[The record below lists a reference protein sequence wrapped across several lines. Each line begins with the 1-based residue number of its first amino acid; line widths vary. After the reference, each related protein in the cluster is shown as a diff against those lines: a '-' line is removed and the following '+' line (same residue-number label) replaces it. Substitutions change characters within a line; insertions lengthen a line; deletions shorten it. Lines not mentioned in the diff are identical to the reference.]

1 MSKELP
7 SRRGRWIVCVGV
19 LCIAALILLPNP
31 RVTTKA
37 SGAKSVR
44 QASNLGT
51 RSGRI
56 GEVPALVTQ
65 STYQGPMPATE
76 TLSMNLSFQVSD
88 EAGLHELVSGLYD
101 PGSANFHHW
110 LTPQE
115 FGQRFGRSQDEIQ
128 QATAWLTSK
137 GLVVNQVLPNMLSV
151 LFSGTAETVQQAFGV
166 TMSQYTDESSGRVF
180 YSNDQ
185 APSLPSDVQAI
196 TADLVGMNNAYR
208 HHPGK
213 LNYRPANLKAGKGQ
227 TKAFRR
233 VGSAPQAED
242 SEGDVFMGP
251 AAYATV
257 YDITPLANAG
267 IQGQNQRVGIIGD
280 SDVADSDAAD
290 YRNFFNLPPANIQ
303 RFTVPN
309 ATGPVSKDMDG
320 ELEASLDYSCVSAIA
335 PDAEIDLVLVPEGEL
350 TFANT
355 LAAEEYIVNTL
366 MIPIVNESFGG
377 CESISFTPTEAAV
390 FQQAVTEGIA
400 FFASTGD
407 NGAECVPALNSFES
421 ETAMISCPNCYSGV
435 TAVGGTTYTGGLL
448 DTQGNIIGIQ
458 DEAIWNNAPGAEF
471 NCKGKETPDGG
482 AGGGGISTFVSM
494 PDYQVQASGFSGGV
508 PSGSGRIVPDVSLL
522 ADPNSLPA
530 VAFLKGDGF
539 LVGGTSE
546 ASPLWAGMMALIN
559 QSKGQAQGSPNTELY
574 RLASAQF
581 KNNGPLMFTDI
592 TEGNNSIAPITP
604 CLPNGVTGFEAAVGF
619 DAASGWGPPDLN
631 VLAQNYGVQTLTPI
645 TIPPPPPV
653 IQQIVLAELDGDTL
667 TVGVVATDPGEA
679 ITQTQA
685 TLLDGNQAVV
695 STGAASPI
703 SLRHSFTTAFTL
715 TISGLDQLP
724 SAENVT
730 VMLTDKYG
738 QNSGSMSANFAGADP
753 GGPTLTNAT
762 LSGKKLVLEGSGFDG
777 KLSLEV
783 NGLIIGKKGGATD
796 TIKTF
801 KGSQAALNLHSGVNR
816 IRVELGGLFSNI
828 FLLQL

>member
-1 MSKELP
+1 MSKEFP
-7 SRRGRWIVCVGV
+7 SRRGRCVVSITV
-19 LCIAALILLPNP
+19 LFVAALILLPSP
-31 RVTTKA
+31 IVTTKA
-37 SGAKSVR
+37 SGAKAAR
-44 QASNLGT
+44 QSSNLGT
-51 RSGRI
+51 HTGRI
-56 GEVPALVTQ
+56 GEVPALVNQ
-65 STYQGPMPATE
+65 STYQAPMPATE
-76 TLSMNLSFQVSD
+76 VLSMNLSFQVTD
-88 EAGLHELVSGLYD
+88 EASLHELVGNLYN
-101 PGSANFHHW
+101 PGSANYHHW

-115 FGQRFGRSQDEIQ
+115 FGQRFGRSQDEID
-128 QATAWLTSK
+128 QATAWLKSQ
-137 GLVVNQVLPNMLSV
+137 GLVVNQVLPNMLSI
-151 LFSGTAETVQQAFGV
+151 LFSGTAQAVERAFGV
-166 TMSQYTDESSGRVF
+166 TMSQYNDEANGRVF

-196 TADLVGMNNAYR
+196 TADLVGMNNAYI

-213 LNYRPANLKAGKGQ
+213 LNYRPADLKAGKRH
-227 TKAFRR
+227 TKGFRL
-233 VGSAPQAED
+233 VGPAPQAED
-242 SEGDVFMGP
+242 SDGDVFMGP
-251 AAYATV
+251 LDYAAA

-280 SDVADSDAAD
+280 SDVTDTDAAD
-290 YRNFFNLPPANIQ
+290 YRSFFNLPPANIQ

-309 ATGPVSKDMDG
+309 ATGPVTKDFDG
-320 ELEASLDYSCVSAIA
+320 ELEASLDYSSVSAIA

-400 FFASTGD
+400 FFASSGD
-407 NGAECVPALNSFES
+407 NGAECVPSLNSVES

-435 TAVGGTTYTGGLL
+435 TAVGGTSYSAEVLDQTG
-448 DTQGNIIGIQ
+448 TIVGIQ
-458 DEAIWNNAPGAEF
+458 DEVIWNNAPGAEF
-471 NCKGKETPDGG
+471 NCKGKQTPDGG
-482 AGGGGISTFVSM
+482 AAGGGISTFVPM

-530 VAFLKGDGF
+530 VAFLKEGGF

-546 ASPLWAGMMALIN
+546 AAPLWAGMMALIN
-559 QSKGQAQGSPNTELY
+559 QSKGEVQGSPNTELY
-574 RLASAQF
+574 RLAAAQF

-592 TEGNNSIAPITP
+592 TEGSNSIAPITP

-631 VLAQNYGVQTLTPI
+631 VLAQSYGVQTLTPI
-645 TIPPPPPV
+645 TIPPAPPV
-653 IQQIVLAELDGDTL
+653 IQQIVFAELSGDTL
-667 TVGVVATDPGEA
+667 TVAVVATDAGEA

-685 TLLDGNQAVV
+685 TLLDGNQVVV
-695 STGAASPI
+695 STGTASPI
-703 SLRHSFTTAFTL
+703 SLRHSL
-715 TISGLDQLP
+715 TVGFGVNISGLDQLP

-730 VMLTDKYG
+730 IILTDKYG
-738 QNSGSMSANFAGADP
+738 QQSGPMSANFARADP
-753 GGPTLTNAT
+753 GGPTLTSAT
-762 LSGKKLVLEGSGFDG
+762 LGGKKLVLQGSGFAG
-777 KLSLEV
+777 KLGLEV
-783 NGLIIGKKGGATD
+783 NGVLVKTKAGATD
-796 TIKTF
+796 TTKTF
-801 KGSQAALNLHSGVNR
+801 KGTEVALNLHSGVNR